1 MTTLRRAG
9 PADAALVAAVLGEAA
24 RQLTARGQ
32 PLWTERE
39 VSAEMVGPH
48 VEQGLYY
55 IAEDG
60 EGVVGVFRFQR
71 EDRYF
76 WPEMQEQDAAYLH
89 KVAVPPARQGLGA
102 AQRLL
107 AAACELARGQ
117 GLRFLRL
124 DCIGG
129 RPKLRAI
136 YERFGFRHHSD
147 KVLGT
152 AVFHRFQ
159 LDLRA

>member
-9 PADAALVAAVLGEAA
+9 PADTALVTAVLGDAA

-39 VSAEMVGPH
+39 VSAEVVGPH
-48 VEQGLYY
+48 VDQGLYY
-55 IAEDG
+55 IAEDDAG
-60 EGVVGVFRFQR
+60 LIGVFRFQR
-71 EDRYF
+71 EDRFF
-76 WPEMQEQDAAYLH
+76 WPEMQEADAAYLH
-89 KVAVPPARQGLGA
+89 KVAVPPARQGRDQ

-107 AAACELARGQ
+107 AAARDIARGQ

-129 RPKLRAI
+129 RPKLRAV

-147 KVLGT
+147 KVLGRT
-152 AVFHRFQ
+152 EFHRFE
-159 LDLRA
+159 LEL